1 MDSSLSILTQGLNQA
16 QLSEIIIQ
24 TINQIF
30 SNMFSSIDNNLYN
43 NLDNLVFIKTD
54 ILNSSI
60 FKNLLG
66 ANTLTGLV
74 YLANAMLV
82 GILIYYIVRY
92 FYSNFVD
99 VNIEQ
104 PHQFFFK
111 LLIFA
116 FAVNGCYLILEQIIN
131 INYFISSA
139 IQELGKKSTGL
150 DITFSQLLINTNKFI
165 GNDVSSIN
173 FLSFDGI
180 LKSFISVGLI
190 GLSLNYS
197 LRFILLQ
204 VLILFTP
211 FAVLSLMTYSTS
223 WIFQA
228 WSKSFFSLLIVQ
240 IFVPL
245 VIIVIFNIDP
255 SNKVLFVGGIYVLSK
270 INSYVREI
278 FGGISSEISGNI
290 PMINKLVTK

>member
-1 MDSSLSILTQGLNQA
+1 MDSS
-16 QLSEIIIQ
+16 QLSDVIIQ

-30 SNMFSSIDNNLYN
+30 STMFSSIDNNLYG
-43 NLDNLVFIKTD
+43 NLDNLVFIKSD

-66 ANTLTGLV
+66 ANTLSGLV
-74 YLANAMLV
+74 YLADAMLA
-82 GILIYYIVRY
+82 GILIYYVIRY

-99 VNIEQ
+99 VKVET
-104 PHQFFFK
+104 PPQFLFK

-116 FAVNGCYLILEQIIN
+116 FAINGCYLVIEQVIN
-131 INYFISSA
+131 INYFISSS
-139 IQELGKKSTGL
+139 IQELGKNSTGL
-150 DITFSQLLINTNKFI
+150 NISFSQLLINTNKFI

-190 GLSLNYS
+190 GLALNYS

-204 VLILFTP
+204 VLILFAP
-211 FAVLSLMTYSTS
+211 FAILSLMTYSTS

-228 WSKSFFSLLIVQ
+228 WSKSFLSLLIVQ

-245 VIIVIFNIDP
+245 VIIVIFNIN
-255 SNKVLFVGGIYVLSK
+255 SNNKILFVGGIYVLSK

-290 PMINKLVTK
+290 PMMTNLMK

>member
-1 MDSSLSILTQGLNQA
+1 MDSS
-16 QLSEIIIQ
+16 QLSDVIIQ

-30 SNMFSSIDNNLYN
+30 STMFSSIDNNLYG
-43 NLDNLVFIKTD
+43 NLDNLVFIKSD

-66 ANTLTGLV
+66 ANTLSGLV
-74 YLANAMLV
+74 YLADAMLA
-82 GILIYYIVRY
+82 GILIYYVIRY

-99 VNIEQ
+99 VKVET
-104 PHQFFFK
+104 PPQFLFK

-116 FAVNGCYLILEQIIN
+116 FAINGCYLVIEQVIN
-131 INYFISSA
+131 INYFISSS
-139 IQELGKKSTGL
+139 IQELGKSSTGL
-150 DITFSQLLINTNKFI
+150 NISFSQLLINTNKFI
-165 GNDVSSIN
+165 GTDVSSIN

-190 GLSLNYS
+190 GLALNYS
-197 LRFILLQ
+197 LRFIL
-204 VLILFTP
+204 
-211 FAVLSLMTYSTS
+211 LMTYSTS

-228 WSKSFFSLLIVQ
+228 WSKSFLSLLIVQ

-245 VIIVIFNIDP
+245 VIVVIFNIDP
-255 SNKVLFVGGIYVLSK
+255 NNKILFVGGIYVLSK

-290 PMINKLVTK
+290 PMMTNLMK

>member
-1 MDSSLSILTQGLNQA
+1 MDSS

-30 SNMFSSIDNNLYN
+30 STMFSSIDNNLYG
-43 NLDNLVFIKTD
+43 NLDNLVFIKND
-54 ILNSSI
+54 ILNGSI

-66 ANTLTGLV
+66 ANTLSGLV
-74 YLANAMLV
+74 YLADAMLA
-82 GILIYYIVRY
+82 GILLYYIIRY

-99 VNIEQ
+99 VKIES
-104 PHQFFFK
+104 PHQFLFK

-116 FAVNGCYLILEQIIN
+116 FAVNGCYLIIEQVIN
-131 INYFISSA
+131 INYFISSS
-139 IQELGKKSTGL
+139 IQELGKNSTGL
-150 DITFSQLLINTNKFI
+150 NISFSQVLINTNKFI
-165 GNDVSSIN
+165 GSDISSVN

-180 LKSFISVGLI
+180 LKSFISIGLI
-190 GLSLNYS
+190 GLALNYS

-204 VLILFTP
+204 VLILFAP
-211 FAVLSLMTYSTS
+211 FAILSLMTSSTS

-228 WSKSFFSLLIVQ
+228 WSKSFLSLLVVQ
-240 IFVPL
+240 IFVP
-245 VIIVIFNIDP
+245 IVIVVIFSIDP

-270 INSYVREI
+270 INNYVREI

-290 PMINKLVTK
+290 PMMTTLMK

>member
-1 MDSSLSILTQGLNQA
+1 MDSS
-16 QLSEIIIQ
+16 QLSDVIIQ

-30 SNMFSSIDNNLYN
+30 STMFSSIDNNLYG
-43 NLDNLVFIKTD
+43 NLDNLVFIKSD

-66 ANTLTGLV
+66 ANTLSGLV
-74 YLANAMLV
+74 YLADAMLA
-82 GILIYYIVRY
+82 GILIYYVIRY

-99 VNIEQ
+99 VKVET
-104 PHQFFFK
+104 PPQFLFK

-116 FAVNGCYLILEQIIN
+116 FAINGCYLVIEQVIN
-131 INYFISSA
+131 INYFISSS
-139 IQELGKKSTGL
+139 IQELGKNSTEL
-150 DITFSQLLINTNKFI
+150 NISFSQLLINTNKFI
-165 GNDVSSIN
+165 GSDISSIN

-190 GLSLNYS
+190 GLALNYS

-204 VLILFTP
+204 VLILFAP
-211 FAVLSLMTYSTS
+211 FAILSLMTYSTS

-228 WSKSFFSLLIVQ
+228 WSKSFLSLLIVQ

-245 VIIVIFNIDP
+245 VIVVLFNIDP
-255 SNKVLFVGGIYVLSK
+255 NNKILFVGGIYVLSK

-290 PMINKLVTK
+290 PMVTNLMK

>member
-1 MDSSLSILTQGLNQA
+1 MDSS
-16 QLSEIIIQ
+16 QLSDIIIQ

-30 SNMFSSIDNNLYN
+30 STMFSSIDNNLYG
-43 NLDNLVFIKTD
+43 NLDNLVFIKGD

-66 ANTLTGLV
+66 ANTLSGLV
-74 YLANAMLV
+74 YLADAMLA
-82 GILIYYIVRY
+82 GILIYYVIRY

-99 VNIEQ
+99 VKVET
-104 PHQFFFK
+104 PPQFLFK

-116 FAVNGCYLILEQIIN
+116 FAINGCYLVIEQIIN
-131 INYFISSA
+131 INYFISSS
-139 IQELGKKSTGL
+139 IQELGKGSTGL
-150 DITFSQLLINTNKFI
+150 NISFSQLLINTNKFI
-165 GNDVSSIN
+165 GNDVSGIN

-190 GLSLNYS
+190 GLALNYS

-204 VLILFTP
+204 VLILFAP
-211 FAVLSLMTYSTS
+211 FALLSLMTYSTS

-228 WSKSFFSLLIVQ
+228 WSKSFLSLLIVQ

-245 VIIVIFNIDP
+245 VIVVIFNIDP
-255 SNKVLFVGGIYVLSK
+255 NNKILFVGGIYVLSK

-278 FGGISSEISGNI
+278 FGGISSEISGSL
-290 PMINKLVTK
+290 PMMTNLMK

>member
-1 MDSSLSILTQGLNQA
+1 
-16 QLSEIIIQ
+16 
-24 TINQIF
+24 
-30 SNMFSSIDNNLYN
+30 MFSSIDNNLYG
-43 NLDNLVFIKTD
+43 NLDNLVFIKSD

-66 ANTLTGLV
+66 ANTLSGLV
-74 YLANAMLV
+74 YLADAMLA
-82 GILIYYIVRY
+82 GILIYYVIRY

-99 VNIEQ
+99 IKVET
-104 PHQFFFK
+104 PPQFLFK

-116 FAVNGCYLILEQIIN
+116 FAINGCYLVIEQVIN
-131 INYFISSA
+131 INYFISSS
-139 IQELGKKSTGL
+139 IQELGKSSTGL
-150 DITFSQLLINTNKFI
+150 NISFSQLLININKFM
-165 GNDVSSIN
+165 GTDVSSIN

-190 GLSLNYS
+190 VLALNYS

-204 VLILFTP
+204 VLILFAP
-211 FAVLSLMTYSTS
+211 FAILSLMTYSTS

-228 WSKSFFSLLIVQ
+228 WSKSFLSLLIIQ

-245 VIIVIFNIDP
+245 VIIVIFNID
-255 SNKVLFVGGIYVLSK
+255 STNKILFVGGIYVLSK

-290 PMINKLVTK
+290 PMMTNLMK

>member
-1 MDSSLSILTQGLNQA
+1 MDSS
-16 QLSEIIIQ
+16 QLSDVIIQ

-30 SNMFSSIDNNLYN
+30 STMFSSIDNNLYG
-43 NLDNLVFIKTD
+43 NLDNLVFIKSD

-66 ANTLTGLV
+66 ANTLSGLV
-74 YLANAMLV
+74 YLADAMLA
-82 GILIYYIVRY
+82 GILIYYVIRY
-92 FYSNFVD
+92 FYSNFID
-99 VNIEQ
+99 VKVET
-104 PHQFFFK
+104 PPQFLFK

-116 FAVNGCYLILEQIIN
+116 FAINGCYLVIEQVIN
-131 INYFISSA
+131 INYFISSS
-139 IQELGKKSTGL
+139 IQELGKNSTGL
-150 DITFSQLLINTNKFI
+150 NISFSQLLINTNKFI
-165 GNDVSSIN
+165 GTDVSSIN

-190 GLSLNYS
+190 GLALNYS

-204 VLILFTP
+204 VLILFAP
-211 FAVLSLMTYSTS
+211 FAILSLMTYSTS

-228 WSKSFFSLLIVQ
+228 WSKSFLSLLIVQ

-245 VIIVIFNIDP
+245 VIVVLFNIDP
-255 SNKVLFVGGIYVLSK
+255 NNKILFVGGIYVLSK
-270 INSYVREI
+270 IDSYVREI

-290 PMINKLVTK
+290 PMVTNLMK

>member
-1 MDSSLSILTQGLNQA
+1 MDSSQFSNV
-16 QLSEIIIQ
+16 IIQ

-30 SNMFSSIDNNLYN
+30 NTMFSSIDNNLYG
-43 NLDNLVFIKTD
+43 NLDSLVFIKSD

-60 FKNLLG
+60 LKNLLG
-66 ANTLTGLV
+66 ANTLSGLV
-74 YLANAMLV
+74 YLADAMLA
-82 GILIYYIVRY
+82 GILIYYVIRY

-99 VNIEQ
+99 IKVET
-104 PHQFFFK
+104 PPQFLFK

-116 FAVNGCYLILEQIIN
+116 FAINGCYLIIEQIIN
-131 INYFISSA
+131 INYFISSS
-139 IQELGKKSTGL
+139 IQELGKNSTGL
-150 DITFSQLLINTNKFI
+150 NITFSQLLINTNIFI
-165 GNDVSSIN
+165 GKDISSID

-190 GLSLNYS
+190 GLALNYS

-204 VLILFTP
+204 VLILFAP
-211 FAVLSLMTYSTS
+211 FAILSLMTYSTS

-228 WSKSFFSLLIVQ
+228 WSKSFLSLLIVQ

-245 VIIVIFNIDP
+245 VLVVIFNINP
-255 SNKVLFVGGIYVLSK
+255 NNKILFVGGIYVLSK

-278 FGGISSEISGNI
+278 FGGISSEISGSI
-290 PMINKLVTK
+290 PMITSLTK

>member
-1 MDSSLSILTQGLNQA
+1 
-16 QLSEIIIQ
+16 
-24 TINQIF
+24 
-30 SNMFSSIDNNLYN
+30 MFSSIDNNLYG
-43 NLDNLVFIKTD
+43 NLDNLVFIKSD

-66 ANTLTGLV
+66 ANTLSGLV
-74 YLANAMLV
+74 YLADAMLA
-82 GILIYYIVRY
+82 GILIYYVIRY

-99 VNIEQ
+99 IKVET
-104 PHQFFFK
+104 PPQFLFK
-111 LLIFA
+111 LVIFA
-116 FAVNGCYLILEQIIN
+116 FAINGCYLVIEQVIN
-131 INYFISSA
+131 INYFISSS
-139 IQELGKKSTGL
+139 IQELGKSSTGL
-150 DITFSQLLINTNKFI
+150 NISFSQLLINTNKFM
-165 GNDVSSIN
+165 GTDVSSIN

-190 GLSLNYS
+190 VLALNYS

-204 VLILFTP
+204 VLILFAP
-211 FAVLSLMTYSTS
+211 FAILSLMTYSTS

-228 WSKSFFSLLIVQ
+228 WSKSFLSLLIIQ

-245 VIIVIFNIDP
+245 VIIVIFNID
-255 SNKVLFVGGIYVLSK
+255 SNNKILFVGGIYVLSK

-290 PMINKLVTK
+290 PMMTNLMK

>member
-1 MDSSLSILTQGLNQA
+1 MDSS
-16 QLSEIIIQ
+16 QLSDVIIQ

-30 SNMFSSIDNNLYN
+30 STMFSSIDNNLYG
-43 NLDNLVFIKTD
+43 NLDNLVFIKSD

-66 ANTLTGLV
+66 ANTLSGLV
-74 YLANAMLV
+74 YLADAMLA
-82 GILIYYIVRY
+82 GILIYYVIRY

-99 VNIEQ
+99 IKVET
-104 PHQFFFK
+104 PPQFLFK

-116 FAVNGCYLILEQIIN
+116 FAINGCYLVIEQVIN
-131 INYFISSA
+131 INYFISSS
-139 IQELGKKSTGL
+139 IQELGKSSTGL
-150 DITFSQLLINTNKFI
+150 NISFSQLLINTNKFM
-165 GNDVSSIN
+165 GTDVSSIN

-180 LKSFISVGLI
+180 LKSFISIGLI
-190 GLSLNYS
+190 VLALNYS

-204 VLILFTP
+204 VLILFAP
-211 FAVLSLMTYSTS
+211 FAILSLMTYSTS

-228 WSKSFFSLLIVQ
+228 WSKSFLSLLIIQ

-245 VIIVIFNIDP
+245 VIIVIFNID
-255 SNKVLFVGGIYVLSK
+255 SNNKILFVGGIYVLSK

-290 PMINKLVTK
+290 PMMTNLMK

>member
-1 MDSSLSILTQGLNQA
+1 MDSS

-30 SNMFSSIDNNLYN
+30 STMFSSIDNNLYG
-43 NLDNLVFIKTD
+43 NLDNLVFIKND
-54 ILNSSI
+54 ILSGSI

-66 ANTLTGLV
+66 SNTLSGLV
-74 YLANAMLV
+74 YLADAMLAGV
-82 GILIYYIVRY
+82 LIYYVVRY

-99 VNIEQ
+99 VRVEE
-104 PHQFFFK
+104 PHQFLFK
-111 LLIFA
+111 VLIFA
-116 FAVNGCYLILEQIIN
+116 FAINGCYFILEQIIN
-131 INYFISSA
+131 INYFLSSS
-139 IQELGKKSTGL
+139 IQELGKGSTGL
-150 DITFSQLLINTNKFI
+150 DISFSQLLVNTNKFI

-190 GLSLNYS
+190 GLALNYS
-197 LRFILLQ
+197 LRFVLLQ

-211 FAVLSLMTYSTS
+211 FAVLCLMTHSTS

-228 WSKSFFSLLIVQ
+228 WSKAFFSLLIVQ
-240 IFVPL
+240 LFVPL
-245 VIIVIFNIDP
+245 VIIIIFNIDP
-255 SNKVLFVGGIYVLSK
+255 TNKILFVGGIYVLSK

-278 FGGISSEISGNI
+278 FGGISSEVSGNLSI
-290 PMINKLVTK
+290 MNGLIKT

>member
-1 MDSSLSILTQGLNQA
+1 
-16 QLSEIIIQ
+16 
-24 TINQIF
+24 
-30 SNMFSSIDNNLYN
+30 MFSSIDNNLYG
-43 NLDNLVFIKTD
+43 NLDNLVFIKSD

-66 ANTLTGLV
+66 ANTLSGLV
-74 YLANAMLV
+74 YLADAMLA
-82 GILIYYIVRY
+82 GILIYYVIRY
-92 FYSNFVD
+92 FYSNFID
-99 VNIEQ
+99 VKVET
-104 PHQFFFK
+104 PPQFLFK

-116 FAVNGCYLILEQIIN
+116 FAINGCYLVIEQVIN
-131 INYFISSA
+131 INYFISSS
-139 IQELGKKSTGL
+139 IQELGKSSTGL
-150 DITFSQLLINTNKFI
+150 NISFSQLLINTNKFI

-190 GLSLNYS
+190 GLALNYS

-204 VLILFTP
+204 VLILFAP
-211 FAVLSLMTYSTS
+211 FAILSLMTYSTS

-228 WSKSFFSLLIVQ
+228 WSKSFLSLLIVQ

-245 VIIVIFNIDP
+245 VIVVLFNIDP
-255 SNKVLFVGGIYVLSK
+255 NNKILFVGGIYVLSK

-290 PMINKLVTK
+290 PMMTNLMK

>member
-1 MDSSLSILTQGLNQA
+1 MDSS
-16 QLSEIIIQ
+16 QLSDVIIQ

-30 SNMFSSIDNNLYN
+30 STMFSSIDNNLYG
-43 NLDNLVFIKTD
+43 NLDNLVFIKSD

-66 ANTLTGLV
+66 ANTLSGLV
-74 YLANAMLV
+74 YLADAMLA
-82 GILIYYIVRY
+82 GILIYYVIRY

-99 VNIEQ
+99 IKVET
-104 PHQFFFK
+104 PPQFLFK

-116 FAVNGCYLILEQIIN
+116 FAINGCYLVIEQVIN
-131 INYFISSA
+131 INYFISSS
-139 IQELGKKSTGL
+139 IQELGKSSTGL
-150 DITFSQLLINTNKFI
+150 NISFSQLLINTNKFM
-165 GNDVSSIN
+165 GTDVSSIN

-190 GLSLNYS
+190 VLALNYS

-204 VLILFTP
+204 VLILFAP
-211 FAVLSLMTYSTS
+211 FAILSLMTYSTS

-228 WSKSFFSLLIVQ
+228 WSKSFLSLLIIQ

-245 VIIVIFNIDP
+245 VIIVIFNID
-255 SNKVLFVGGIYVLSK
+255 STNKILFVGGIYVLSK

-290 PMINKLVTK
+290 PMMTNLMK